1 MTRHTAQAPIAK
13 AYAPSSRHLLV
24 VAGLILTSVL
34 LAPSA
39 AAQESSGESRVQL
52 LVTAKEHVLMV
63 ISPRN
68 AGALRCQECASS
80 GDSVLKSLGSKSKG
94 RRRSLRT
101 FAAASW
107 RGLIR

>member
-1 MTRHTAQAPIAK
+1 
-13 AYAPSSRHLLV
+13 LLV

-63 ISPRN
+63 ISP
-68 AGALRCQECASS
+68 
-80 GDSVLKSLGSKSKG
+80 
-94 RRRSLRT
+94 
-101 FAAASW
+101 
-107 RGLIR
+107 